1 MSTFRKKPIQ
11 IRTNLLKKYNM
22 FTVSLDGV
30 DTDNTVKHDYSKH
43 ANNELMLSAMV
54 IFISHDLLT
63 CC

>member
-1 MSTFRKKPIQ
+1 
-11 IRTNLLKKYNM
+11 M

-43 ANNELMLSAMV
+43 ANNELMLSAIV
-54 IFISHDLLT
+54 IFISHDLLA